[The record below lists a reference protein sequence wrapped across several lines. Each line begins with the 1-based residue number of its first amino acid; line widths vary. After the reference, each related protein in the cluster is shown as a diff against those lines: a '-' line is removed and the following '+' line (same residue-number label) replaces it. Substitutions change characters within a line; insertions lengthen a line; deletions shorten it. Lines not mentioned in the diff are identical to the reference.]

1 MTLQK
6 NNLVQLKMPETVGA
20 ASASALFE
28 LTAAMRDSTGDI
40 ELDCS
45 EVRFFDPLGMTV
57 LAAAIESLD
66 RSRKITMP
74 WLSRTTTSYLERM
87 NFFERIDVHGVDLPQ
102 NRQRND
108 QRHRL
113 LEITKVSDGESS
125 ETLAAQLANAIV
137 VGIIGRQARPTSFT
151 DPDSEYEGHYIPL
164 RYALSELIEN
174 ALTHARRHGRSSAS
188 VWVAC
193 QYYKSAKGG
202 KVQIAVVDNG
212 CGFLSTLR
220 THERLVEESHAG
232 AILTA
237 LKPMVSCNRDIGPY
251 ALSVNEGVGLTTTV
265 KIAKATGGVAQI
277 VSGNALVT
285 ESSSEPAKRSD
296 RARLL
301 PASWDGVAIS
311 ATFEQQNLPNVRIGD
326 LLPEVRHADGKQT
339 IPVPVA
345 LRFDD

>member
-1 MTLQK
+1 
-6 NNLVQLKMPETVGA
+6 MPETVGVNN
-20 ASASALFE
+20 ASALFQ
-28 LTAAMRDSTGDI
+28 LTATMHDSAGDI

-57 LAAAIESLD
+57 LAAALESLD
-66 RSRKITMP
+66 PSRQVAMP
-74 WLSRTTTSYLERM
+74 WLSRTTTTYLERM
-87 NFFERIDVHGVDLPQ
+87 NFFERIDVQGVEMPQ

-108 QRHRL
+108 QRHKL
-113 LEITKVSDGESS
+113 LEITKVGDGDSS
-125 ETLAAQLANAIV
+125 EALAAQLANAIV

-151 DPDSEYEGHYIPL
+151 APDLEFDGHYVPI

-174 ALTHARRHGRSSAS
+174 ALTHARRHGRRSAS

-212 CGFLSTLR
+212 CGFLATLR
-220 THERLVEESHAG
+220 AHEELVEATHAG

-237 LKPMVSCNRDIGPY
+237 LKPLVSCNRDIGPY
-251 ALSVNEGVGLTTTV
+251 AESINEGVGLTTTV
-265 KIAKATGGVAQI
+265 KIAKATGGSVHI

-285 ESSSEPAKRSD
+285 ESSLGPIKRGD
-296 RARLL
+296 RAQLL

-311 ATFEQQNLPNVRIGD
+311 ATFEQQQLPNVRIGN
-326 LLPEVRHADGKQT
+326 LFQEVRQGKQT

>member
-1 MTLQK
+1 
-6 NNLVQLKMPETVGA
+6 MPETVGVSNA
-20 ASASALFE
+20 PALVQLTRAMHDSA
-28 LTAAMRDSTGDI
+28 GDI

-57 LAAAIESLD
+57 LAAALESLD
-66 RSRKITMP
+66 PNRQVAMP
-74 WLSRTTTSYLERM
+74 WLSRSTTTYLERM
-87 NFFERIDVHGVDLPQ
+87 DFFERIDVRGVEFSH
-102 NRQRND
+102 NRQRKD
-108 QRHRL
+108 QRHKL
-113 LEITKVSDGESS
+113 LEITKVNDGDSS
-125 ETLAAQLANAIV
+125 EALAAHLANAIV
-137 VGIIGRQARPTSFT
+137 VGIIGRQAKPTSFT
-151 DPDSEYEGHYIPL
+151 APDVEYDGHYVPL

-174 ALTHARRHGRSSAS
+174 ALTHARRHGRGSAS

-212 CGFLSTLR
+212 CGFLATLGA
-220 THERLVEESHAG
+220 HEELVEASHAG

-251 ALSVNEGVGLTTTV
+251 AESVNEGVGLTTTV
-265 KIAKATGGVAQI
+265 KIAKATGGAVHI
-277 VSGNALVT
+277 VSGNALVK
-285 ESSSEPAKRSD
+285 ESSSGPVKRGD
-296 RARLL
+296 RAQLL

-311 ATFEQQNLPNVRIGD
+311 ATFEQQLLPNIRIGD
-326 LLPEVRHADGKQT
+326 LLPEVKHGKKT